1 MKDENIDYKEYDR
14 LLLDFYL
21 SCMIKEGLAVGAYR
35 PGQTL
40 PAKLIYGEA
49 LKEVFLI

>member
-21 SCMIKEGLAVGAYR
+21 SCMVKEGLAVGAYR
-35 PGQTL
+35 PGQKL

-49 LKEVFLI
+49 LK